1 MTKFK
6 TGEYV
11 VPVRADRP
19 GCIQEM
25 KMQIG
30 KVLQV
35 YDGADIIG
43 DLTIYAGKLG
53 SNKKRWLWNPDD
65 LRLATNEE
73 IQKAESRKPF
83 RRGDVVRYDGDIWIV
98 LGLGDE
104 HLNEI
109 IIASLSGD
117 LKIYHVLIDEDVV
130 RIGSLRKKI
139 KYMKNLAGDEK

>member
-1 MTKFK
+1 
-6 TGEYV
+6 
-11 VPVRADRP
+11 
-19 GCIQEM
+19 M

-35 YDGADIIG
+35 YDSTDVVG
-43 DLTIYAGKLG
+43 DLTVYAGKLD
-53 SNKKRWLWNPDD
+53 SKNKKWLWNPDD
-65 LRLATNEE
+65 LRLATIEE

-83 RRGDVVRYDGDIWIV
+83 RRGDVVKYDGDIWIV

-109 IIASLSGD
+109 IIASLTGE
-117 LKIYHVLIDEDVV
+117 LKTYHVLIGEDVV

-139 KYMKNLAGDEK
+139 KWMKNLT

>member
-6 TGEYV
+6 AGDYV

-35 YDGADIIG
+35 YDSTHFIG
-43 DLTIYAGKLG
+43 DLTVYAGKPG
-53 SNKKRWLWNPDD
+53 SKNKKWVWNPDD

-83 RRGDVVRYDGDIWIV
+83 RRGDVVKYDGDIWIV

-109 IIASLSGD
+109 EIASLTGEV
-117 LKIYHVLIDEDVV
+117 KKYYVLIDENIS

>member
-11 VPVRADRP
+11 VPIRADRP

-35 YDGADIIG
+35 YDGTDVLG

-53 SNKKRWLWNPDD
+53 SKTKKWLWNPDD

-73 IQKAESRKPF
+73 IQKAKSRKPF
-83 RRGDVVRYDGDIWIV
+83 RRGDAVKYDGDIWIV

-109 IIASLSGD
+109 IIASLTGE
-117 LKIYHVLIDEDVV
+117 LKTYHVLIDENIS
-130 RIGSLRKKI
+130 RIGSFRKKI
-139 KYMKNLAGDEK
+139 ARMKNLM

>member
-1 MTKFK
+1 MTKFNA
-6 TGEYV
+6 GDYV
-11 VPVRADRP
+11 VPIRADRP

-25 KMQIG
+25 KMHIG

-35 YDGADIIG
+35 YDSTDTVG

-53 SNKKRWLWNPDD
+53 SKTKKWLWNPDD
-65 LRLATNEE
+65 LRLATDEE
-73 IQKAESRKPF
+73 IQKAKSRKPF

-109 IIASLSGD
+109 IIASLTGE
-117 LKIYHVLIDEDVV
+117 LKIYHVLIDEGVV
-130 RIGSLRKKI
+130 PIGSLRNKI
-139 KYMKNLAGDEK
+139 KWMKNLT